1 MANTKIVYSTIL
13 PDISSQETPGHSLA
27 AVLET
32 LKIRTTGRQRHQYR
46 VGKEPFQKS
55 LLIHRYDQNM

>member
-13 PDISSQETPGHSLA
+13 LDISSEETPGHSLA
-27 AVLET
+27 AVLEA
-32 LKIRTTGRQRHQYR
+32 LKIRTTGTQRHQYR

-55 LLIHRYDQNM
+55 L

>member
-1 MANTKIVYSTIL
+1 MANTKIVYGTIL
-13 PDISSQETPGHSLA
+13 PDISSEETPGHSLA

-32 LKIRTTGRQRHQYR
+32 LKIRTTGAQRHQYR

-55 LLIHRYDQNM
+55 L